1 MKTPSIQSLLDYI
14 DDGALC
20 INTGGQIMASNGQI
34 EALLEIDGTELF
46 NNNPYTRYLQE
57 QIKSH
62 RQKAI
67 KHFEVCI
74 TKEDNSRLV
83 LQCIAND
90 DEVLILNKNTEI
102 IEADSLSAILEG
114 QENERR
120 RLGREIHDSIGP
132 MMSFI
137 RLNLDAVIE
146 KIQDKSIGQHT
157 ELVESISETV
167 DSITSDL
174 RTLSHRLV
182 PRTLDEFGLYSA
194 FNSLAFKLNHSKR
207 VHIEFYSNMDVDVR
221 FDSELELNLYRC
233 GQELLYNAIKHAR
246 ANQILIQ
253 IIRHKESIILMVED
267 DGIGFNHEIKDTNH
281 GIGLTNIETRT
292 KLLNGVFS
300 LDSVPDKG
308 TVASIEIPL
317 N

>member
-1 MKTPSIQSLLDYI
+1 MKTESIQSLLYCI
-14 DDGALC
+14 DKGALC
-20 INTGGQIMASNGQI
+20 INNGDQIIASNGQV
-34 EALLEIDGTELF
+34 EAILEIGDKKQF
-46 NNNPYTRYLQE
+46 NGNDYTHRFQE
-57 QIKSH
+57 QIKAFQ
-62 RQKAI
+62 QKAI
-67 KHFEVCI
+67 NNFEVSI
-74 TKEDNSRLV
+74 KKKDNSLHV
-83 LQCIAND
+83 FSCIANG
-90 DEVLILNKNTEI
+90 DEILIICKNTET

-132 MMSFI
+132 LMSFI

-146 KIQDKSIGQHT
+146 KIQDNTIAQHT
-157 ELVESISETV
+157 ELIESISETV
-167 DSITSDL
+167 DGVTSDL
-174 RTLSHRLV
+174 RALSHRLV
-182 PRTLDEFGLYSA
+182 PRTLNEFGLYSA
-194 FNSLAFKLNHSKR
+194 FNSLAYKLNHSKR
-207 VHIEFYSNMDVDVR
+207 VNIEFYSNMDVDTR
-221 FDSELELNLYRC
+221 FDNELELNLYRC
-233 GQELLYNAIKHAR
+233 GQELLYNAIRHAN

-267 DGIGFNHEIKDTNH
+267 DGIGFNAEIKDTNH

-300 LDSVPDKG
+300 LDSVPNKG

>member
-1 MKTPSIQSLLDYI
+1 MKTQSIQSLLDSI
-14 DDGALC
+14 DEGVLC
-20 INTGGQIMASNGQI
+20 INYAGQVIASNGRI
-34 EALLEIDGTELF
+34 EALLGLCDEELF
-46 NNNPYTRYLQE
+46 KNSHMQYLQQE
-57 QIKSH
+57 LEAH
-62 RQKAI
+62 RQQNI
-67 KHFEVCI
+67 THFEVAI
-74 TKEDNSRLV
+74 TKEDHTLHIFKCIINAYEVLV
-83 LQCIAND
+83 LY
-90 DEVLILNKNTEI
+90 KPTET

-132 MMSFI
+132 LMSFI

-146 KIQDKSIGQHT
+146 KIHDNTVMQHP
-157 ELVESISETV
+157 ELIESISETV
-167 DSITSDL
+167 DSVTSDL
-174 RTLSHRLV
+174 RALSHRLV

-194 FNSLAFKLNHSKR
+194 FNSLAYKLNHSKR
-207 VHIEFYSNMDVDVR
+207 VNIEFYSNMDVDVR
-221 FDSELELNLYRC
+221 FDNELELNLYRC
-233 GQELLYNAIKHAR
+233 GQELLYNAIRHAR
-246 ANQILIQ
+246 AKQILIQ

-267 DGIGFNHEIKDTNH
+267 DGVGFSKEVKDANH

-300 LDSVPDKG
+300 LDSVPEKG